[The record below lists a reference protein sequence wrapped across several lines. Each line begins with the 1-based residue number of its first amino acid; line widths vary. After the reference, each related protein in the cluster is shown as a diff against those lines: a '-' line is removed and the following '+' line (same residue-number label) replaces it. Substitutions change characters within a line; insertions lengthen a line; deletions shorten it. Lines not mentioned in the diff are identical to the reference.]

1 MQFFLFLY
9 LSSCRFP
16 YAMSYSVQSIA
27 LTFCIRVSRCLSFP
41 DLAQHVPK
49 HVSECPPSIDVI
61 LGSDL
66 LKSSSAAVELVREQV
81 VNVSAQA
88 SNHST
93 SAHGGSPD
101 FPQAA
106 TETHAHT
113 ASMDYRHLAY
123 KDVHAAIPFNDS
135 LRSLAGPSFV
145 PSSSVLPSAPTPVSY
160 VKHEDSAIP
169 FDDSLSPLAGPSMFI
184 PSTPVLPRPPTSH
197 SYLERSFLGHAESGL
212 RCSVFSSSLPLL
224 QRYTLLHGINTHGF
238 NLAVSEC
245 VRISSTPQVLS

>member
-66 LKSSSAAVELVREQV
+66 LKSLSAAVELVRAYPNSAQVLLIVTLNLQLPLFYFLCQSSQGFNAIQNSVETLRRLREQV

-93 SAHGGSPD
+93 SAHSIT
-101 FPQAA
+101 FLNSHSSVL
-106 TETHAHT
+106 TNFL
-113 ASMDYRHLAY
+113 SMDYRHLAY
-123 KDVHAAIPFNDS
+123 KHVHAAIPFNDS

-169 FDDSLSPLAGPSMFI
+169 FDDSLS
-184 PSTPVLPRPPTSH
+184 
-197 SYLERSFLGHAESGL
+197 
-212 RCSVFSSSLPLL
+212 
-224 QRYTLLHGINTHGF
+224 
-238 NLAVSEC
+238 
-245 VRISSTPQVLS
+245 